1 MLIYSGCYN
10 GPKTKQFTL
19 SDGFYQAMNLVPD
32 TSQLPVLN
40 TGEVLIGFDTLFN
53 PGDFTRVVVDTSDYV
68 PLELGVSPVAE
79 PEAGNKKLLSVSFT
93 APAAAK
99 IKSFTAKRLMKEVV
113 IVLDGKAITM
123 HKIRDTI
130 TGDKMQITRC
140 GDDAC
145 EYLYVKM
152 KNRIKK

>member
-1 MLIYSGCYN
+1 
-10 GPKTKQFTL
+10 
-19 SDGFYQAMNLVPD
+19 
-32 TSQLPVLN
+32 VLN